1 MTFSSDS
8 QSQAADERLAEEYAH
23 LSADELLNL
32 RSESASLTNDARQ
45 LLKKEITRRG
55 LDQEPLKSESN
66 PPPLQVLNA
75 DGTMTALRYLDD
87 WEIYPRLVKRKVF
100 MQKYC
105 RLLALVPAGIVSFIT
120 NRFSPNSTSRFALA
134 SNFLSLIWIF
144 LVLVSTFWLSM
155 RVRAIRC
162 PRCGGRFGSDDEC
175 IPCGLPRH
183 AARSEERR
191 VG

>member
-75 DGTMTALRYLDD
+75 DGTMAALRCLDD
-87 WEIYPRLVKRKVF
+87 WQTYSRLVKRKVF
-100 MQKYC
+100 MQKYY
-105 RLLALVPAGIVSFIT
+105 RPLALVPFGIVLLISV
-120 NRFSPNSTSRFALA
+120 RFFGDSTSRFAIVPVC
-134 SNFLSLIWIF
+134 LSLIWAF
-144 LVLVSTFWLSM
+144 LVPVYTFWLLI

-162 PRCGGRFGSDDEC
+162 PRCGERFGSEDEC
-175 IPCGLPRH
+175 IPCGFPRH
-183 AARSEERR
+183 AGQVPAQDS
-191 VG
+191 